1 MRADEIMTKDV
12 VRVTP
17 DATVKAV
24 ARLLVDRAI
33 NAVPVVDVDGRLMG
47 IVSER
52 DLLPL
57 ETHHDPRRHAMP
69 NGNGSSTAP
78 PPGRTAGE
86 LMTRDVVALPPDA
99 DVADVARL
107 MIDHRIKQ
115 IPVVEGHRVVGIV
128 ARRDLL
134 NVLARTDTD
143 IHLEL
148 SDLLD
153 DEVRAIGR
161 YRAEVGGGVVTL
173 RGPVDAESRRLAR
186 AVAWTVP
193 GVIGVRFA
201 ETGA

>member
-1 MRADEIMTKDV
+1 MTKDV
-12 VRVTP
+12 VTVTP

-69 NGNGSSTAP
+69 NGNGSAAAP

-115 IPVVEGHRVVGIV
+115 IPIVEGHRVVGIV

-161 YRAEVGGGVVTL
+161 YRAEVVGGVVTL
-173 RGPVDAESRRLAR
+173 RGPVDTESRRLAR
-186 AVAWTVP
+186 AMAWTVP

-201 ETGA
+201 DTGA